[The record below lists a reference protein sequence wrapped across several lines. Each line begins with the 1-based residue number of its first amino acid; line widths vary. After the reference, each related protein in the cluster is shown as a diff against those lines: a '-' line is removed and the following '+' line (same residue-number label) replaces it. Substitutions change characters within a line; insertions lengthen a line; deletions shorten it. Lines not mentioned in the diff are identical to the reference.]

1 MQSNISSFLPSPI
14 KLCAK
19 TSSGSTSLQNAVLSA
34 VNEGRAITGT
44 ALCKSERYFSSIS
57 GQLAFISTFS
67 SSLSGLLLK
76 KPFISSPTICS
87 QSAQLPPLPHISSL
101 FPFLKAVISAFSAFI
116 ISSLLFQGKGIFL
129 TIHLT
134 YLSPT
139 IMLRLL
145 PHNLRFFRP
154 RQRVLFCST

>member
-116 ISSLLFQGKGIFL
+116 ISSLVI
-129 TIHLT
+129 
-134 YLSPT
+134 S
-139 IMLRLL
+139 
-145 PHNLRFFRP
+145 
-154 RQRVLFCST
+154 RQRYLFNNSFNIFITYNNAEAIAA